1 MSTFLYVGLGGFIG
15 SCLRFGVGQLILG
28 AGLLGFPWAT
38 LIVNSV
44 GGFAIGF
51 LSQQKWVT
59 ADLKLLLMVGVLG
72 GFTTFSAFGLETLT
86 LLQEQRMTS
95 ALVNVLLNVSLCL
108 IATALGIW
116 VSKAG

>member
-1 MSTFLYVGLGGFIG
+1 MSAFLYVGLGGFVG
-15 SCLRFGVGQLILG
+15 SILRYGVGLLITG
-28 AGLLGFPWAT
+28 FGLFSFPWAT
-38 LIVNSV
+38 LIVNSA

-72 GFTTFSAFGLETLT
+72 GFTTFSAFGLETLL
-86 LLQEQRMTS
+86 LLQEQRLTS

-108 IATALGIW
+108 IATTLGIW